1 MLEFDVIIVGAGSA
15 GCVLAERLSADG
27 SKRVLLLEA
36 GGSDRRFWI
45 KTPIGYGKTFYDARV
60 NWRYTTEPD
69 QGLGGRSSYWPRGKV
84 LGGSSS
90 INAMVYCRGLP
101 GDFDD
106 WRAAGNPG
114 WGWSDLEPVFRRL
127 ERRVRADGA
136 VQGDGPLWVSE
147 RAPEYHPVKRHF
159 LAAAQELGLPA
170 STDFNGEQPEGVG
183 AYAINTRDGLRY
195 SAADAFLRP
204 ALGRANLTV
213 RTQALV
219 QRILF
224 EGQRAVGV
232 EYRHQGQVLRAQALG
247 EVLLAGGAVNSPQLL
262 QLSGIGPP
270 QLLQDLGIGVVHANA
285 AVGGGLQDH
294 IGINYFYRASEPTLN
309 SALGS
314 WPGRLRAGLRF
325 VLQRSGPLSLSVN
338 QMGGMVRSSSTLERP
353 DTQLYFNPLSYS
365 TEYVGKRPL
374 FRPDPYP
381 GFILGFNPCRPSSR
395 GRIAIAS
402 PDVAQAPRIY
412 SNALANAQDIASVL
426 AGARLIGRLQQTR
439 AMQGLMLGQPA
450 VNPAALDD
458 AALLADFQARSGT
471 VYHPCGTC
479 RMAPEAAGGVVDAA
493 LRVHG
498 VQGLR
503 VIDASVFPNITS
515 ANTHGPTVML
525 AYKAADLI
533 MGRMG

>member
-1 MLEFDVIIVGAGSA
+1 M
-15 GCVLAERLSADG
+15 
-27 SKRVLLLEA
+27 
-36 GGSDRRFWI
+36 
-45 KTPIGYGKTFYDARV
+45 
-60 NWRYTTEPD
+60 
-69 QGLGGRSSYWPRGKV
+69 
-84 LGGSSS
+84 
-90 INAMVYCRGLP
+90 
-101 GDFDD
+101 
-106 WRAAGNPG
+106 
-114 WGWSDLEPVFRRL
+114 
-127 ERRVRADGA
+127 
-136 VQGDGPLWVSE
+136 
-147 RAPEYHPVKRHF
+147 
-159 LAAAQELGLPA
+159 
-170 STDFNGEQPEGVG
+170 
-183 AYAINTRDGLRY
+183 
-195 SAADAFLRP
+195 
-204 ALGRANLTV
+204 
-213 RTQALV
+213 
-219 QRILF
+219 
-224 EGQRAVGV
+224 
-232 EYRHQGQVLRAQALG
+232 
-247 EVLLAGGAVNSPQLL
+247 
-262 QLSGIGPP
+262 
-270 QLLQDLGIGVVHANA
+270 
-285 AVGGGLQDH
+285 
-294 IGINYFYRASEPTLN
+294 
-309 SALGS
+309 GS

-412 SNALANAQDIASVL
+412 PNALANAQDIASVL

-515 ANTHGPTVML
+515 ANTHAPTVML

-533 MGRMG
+533 TGRMG